1 MSKNPL
7 QHVQDMFKP
16 KGDVK
21 KVVEAPKEK
30 VARFRKP
37 KSKVKS

>member
-1 MSKNPL
+1 MSKDPL
-7 QHVQDMFKP
+7 THVLDMFKP
-16 KGDVK
+16 KGDEN

-37 KSKVKS
+37 KPKVKS